1 MFQLRYTYISVKKI
15 TNYDNKNSLTV
26 KIRLFL
32 ILLSLEAVSYFT
44 HTPDFKLPIRAG
56 FV

>member
-1 MFQLRYTYISVKKI
+1 MPTFLLKESQIMT
-15 TNYDNKNSLTV
+15 TKNSLTD
-26 KIRLFL
+26 KIRLFF

-44 HTPDFKLPIRAG
+44 HTPDFKFPVRAG